1 MTSKSNRLRTIYGR
15 VIALSMLV
23 LLFVSTTGCKQER
36 PAVPMTAGSFNI
48 WCGVIDTGA
57 FPWKTRCEQIAA
69 LIRFHDYDI
78 IGMQEV
84 RPEQM
89 ADLGKALPEYTAVGT
104 GRDGNGQG
112 EHSPVFFRTE
122 RYALLDSG
130 TFWLSERPDTVSI
143 GWDAAYN
150 RICTWVK
157 LNDRYNDKEFYYF
170 NTHLDH
176 LGPAARHN
184 GALLIC
190 DRIQEKAANNYP
202 IFCSG
207 DFNAEWEADPIKV
220 MREHLTSS
228 REASQT
234 SPYDLGNQIS
244 YNGVPVGQGSMAIP
258 DTLDGH
264 TEIDYVFV
272 NDRVDVL
279 KYGILRDSD
288 GKYYPSD
295 HYPILIK
302 AELK

>member
-112 EHSPVFFRTE
+112 EHSPVFSLLSVMHCSIAGPFGYRNVLTPYPLVGMQPITE
-122 RYALLDSG
+122 SAHG
-130 TFWLSERPDTVSI
+130 
-143 GWDAAYN
+143 
-150 RICTWVK
+150 
-157 LNDRYNDKEFYYF
+157 
-170 NTHLDH
+170 
-176 LGPAARHN
+176 
-184 GALLIC
+184 
-190 DRIQEKAANNYP
+190 
-202 IFCSG
+202 
-207 DFNAEWEADPIKV
+207 
-220 MREHLTSS
+220 
-228 REASQT
+228 
-234 SPYDLGNQIS
+234 
-244 YNGVPVGQGSMAIP
+244 
-258 DTLDGH
+258 
-264 TEIDYVFV
+264 
-272 NDRVDVL
+272 
-279 KYGILRDSD
+279 
-288 GKYYPSD
+288 
-295 HYPILIK
+295 
-302 AELK
+302 

>member
-1 MTSKSNRLRTIYGR
+1 M
-15 VIALSMLV
+15 
-23 LLFVSTTGCKQER
+23 
-36 PAVPMTAGSFNI
+36 
-48 WCGVIDTGA
+48 
-57 FPWKTRCEQIAA
+57 
-69 LIRFHDYDI
+69 
-78 IGMQEV
+78 
-84 RPEQM
+84 
-89 ADLGKALPEYTAVGT
+89 
-104 GRDGNGQG
+104 
-112 EHSPVFFRTE
+112 
-122 RYALLDSG
+122 
-130 TFWLSERPDTVSI
+130 
-143 GWDAAYN
+143 
-150 RICTWVK
+150 
-157 LNDRYNDKEFYYF
+157 
-170 NTHLDH
+170 
-176 LGPAARHN
+176 GPAARHN

-234 SPYDLGNQIS
+234 PPYDLGNQIS

-288 GKYYPSD
+288 GKHYPSD